1 MGPKK
6 LSYNSKIKYNT
17 NAIFL
22 LIVESPS
29 KCSKIESFLG
39 NNYACIASMGHLQTI
54 NSLKDIDTKNNYNPT
69 FKIIDDKKSYISQM
83 TKIISNFDKDNI
95 IIATDDD
102 REGEAIGWHICNLFS
117 LDIKKTKRIIFHE
130 ITKNAIQ
137 EAIKNPTTIDMN
149 IVSAQFSRQILDI
162 IVGFKISPF
171 LWKYLYNN
179 KENSL
184 SAGRCQTP
192 ALRLVYDLY
201 KQNNDNIE
209 IKYKTTG
216 YFTDHS
222 LLFTLNAN
230 INGENIVDF
239 LEKSKKF
246 NYSLKVGEQKQS
258 SISPSKPFN
267 TSRLLQVVGNTLNL
281 SPKQIMNICQ
291 KLYQAGYITYM
302 RTESTKY
309 SNVFIK
315 HASDNIISKYGE
327 KYIGD
332 IKKITNT
339 DINNPHEA
347 VRVTNLNNLTATD
360 TKDQFLSKVY
370 KIIYNN
376 TIESCMSNY
385 TANVSIISINSPI
398 NNVYYEHKNEI
409 PVFYGW
415 KIVKNSYSIDEVNKQ
430 AGMLLYFKS
439 LYNNSVPID
448 YKIIDCNVSI
458 KTNINHYSE
467 HSLINKLESLGI
479 GRPSTFATIVDVI
492 QERKYVEKKDIEAR
506 EIFIKEYS
514 LDNNRIINSREIKK
528 KYGEEKNKLVITNI
542 GIITL
547 EFLINNFDSIFSYN
561 YTELME
567 RELDNI
573 ASGTNKEWYSL
584 CNNCDYEIKDI
595 SKKIKDVQKCNFK
608 LNEEYDI
615 VFERYGPSLRT
626 VDNDGNFIY
635 KNIRK
640 DIEIDINKIQNNNYL
655 IEDIIEDKDDL
666 FLGKHN
672 DKDIFKKIGK
682 YGPYI
687 EYDGK
692 TKSIKDIKKKFSD
705 IKLEDVLGLINND
718 DKEVS
723 NIFRE
728 FTPYLSVRK
737 GKYGAY
743 AYFKKTEMRKPT
755 FYNIKKFKGN
765 FIDCD
770 KDIFINW
777 ICDNYNRIPEDFV

>member
-6 LSYNSKIKYNT
+6 INYNSKIKYNT

-54 NSLKDIDTKNNYNPT
+54 TSLKDIDTKNNYNPT
-69 FKIIDDKKSYISQM
+69 FKIIENKKSYISQM
-83 TKIISNFDKDNI
+83 SKIISSFDKDNI

-137 EAIKNPTTIDMN
+137 EAIKMPTTINMS
-149 IVSAQFSRQILDI
+149 IVYAQFSRQILDI
-162 IVGFKISPF
+162 IVGFKTSPF
-171 LWKYLYNN
+171 LWKYLYND

-192 ALRLVYDLY
+192 ALRLIYDLY
-201 KQNNDNIE
+201 KKNNDNIE
-209 IKYKTTG
+209 IKYKTIG
-216 YFTDHS
+216 YFTQHN
-222 LLFTLNAN
+222 LLFTLNTS
-230 INGENIVDF
+230 INNEDIINF
-239 LEKSKKF
+239 LENSKKF
-246 NYSLKVGEQKQS
+246 NYSLKVGEEKKT

-267 TSRLLQVVGNTLNL
+267 TSKLLQVVGNTLNL

-291 KLYQAGYITYM
+291 KLYQSGYITYM

-315 HASDNIISKYGE
+315 HACDNIISNYGE
-327 KYIGD
+327 NYIGD
-332 IKKITNT
+332 TKKITNS

-347 VRVTNLNNLTATD
+347 IRVTNLNNVTAVD
-360 TKDQFLSKVY
+360 NKDPFLSKVY

-376 TIESCMSNY
+376 TIESCMTNY
-385 TANVSIISINSPI
+385 TANISIISINSPI
-398 NNVYYEHKNEI
+398 KDVNYEYKNEI
-409 PVFYGW
+409 PIFYGW
-415 KIVKNSYSIDEVNKQ
+415 KIVKNKYNIDEINKE

-439 LYNNSVPID
+439 IFNNNIPID
-448 YKIIDCNVSI
+448 CKKIDCNVSI
-458 KTNINHYSE
+458 KTNVNHYTE

-506 EIFIKEYS
+506 EIFVKEYS
-514 LDNNRIINSREIKK
+514 LDDNKIINSREIKK

-542 GIITL
+542 GIISI
-547 EFLINNFDSIFSYN
+547 EFLIDNFESLFSYN

-567 RELDNI
+567 NELDNI
-573 ASGTNKEWYSL
+573 ASGKNNEWYNI
-584 CNNCDYEIKDI
+584 CNNCDSEIKNI
-595 SKKIKDVQKCNFK
+595 SKKIKDIKKCNFK
-608 LNEEYDI
+608 LNQEYDI
-615 VFERYGPSLRT
+615 VFERYGPSLRSI
-626 VDNDGNFIY
+626 DSDGNYTY

-640 DIEIDINKIQNNNYL
+640 DIQIDMDKIQNNNYD
-655 IEDIIEDKDDL
+655 IKDIIEDKDEL
-666 FLGKHN
+666 FLGKHK
-672 DKDIFKKIGK
+672 DKEIYKKIGK

-687 EYDGK
+687 EYDGQ

-705 IKLEDVLGLINND
+705 IKLEDVLELIND
-718 DKEVS
+718 EKEMT
-723 NIFRE
+723 NIFRI

-743 AYFKKTEMRKPT
+743 AYFKRENMKKPT
-755 FYNIKKFKGN
+755 FYNIKKFKDN
-765 FIDCD
+765 FIECD
-770 KDIFINW
+770 KNIFINW

>member
-6 LSYNSKIKYNT
+6 INYNSKIKYNT

-54 NSLKDIDTKNNYNPT
+54 TSLKDIDTKNNYNPT
-69 FKIIDDKKSYISQM
+69 FKIIENKKSYISQM
-83 TKIISNFDKDNI
+83 SKIISSFDKNNI

-137 EAIKNPTTIDMN
+137 EAIKIPTTINMS
-149 IVSAQFSRQILDI
+149 IVYAQFSRQILDI

-171 LWKYLYNN
+171 LWKYLYND

-192 ALRLVYDLY
+192 ALRLIYDLY
-201 KQNNDNIE
+201 KKNNDNIE
-209 IKYKTTG
+209 IKYKTIG
-216 YFTDHS
+216 YFTQHN
-222 LLFTLNAN
+222 LLFTLNTS
-230 INGENIVDF
+230 INNEDIINF
-239 LEKSKKF
+239 LENSKKF
-246 NYSLKVGEQKQS
+246 NYSLKVGEEKKT

-267 TSRLLQVVGNTLNL
+267 TSKLLQVVGNTLNL

-291 KLYQAGYITYM
+291 KLYQSGYITYM

-315 HASDNIISKYGE
+315 HACDNIISNYGE

-332 IKKITNT
+332 TKKITNS

-347 VRVTNLNNLTATD
+347 IRVTNLNNVTAVD
-360 TKDQFLSKVY
+360 NKDPFLSKVY

-376 TIESCMSNY
+376 TIESCMANY
-385 TANVSIISINSPI
+385 TANISIISINSPI
-398 NNVYYEHKNEI
+398 KDVNYEYKNEI
-409 PVFYGW
+409 PIFYGW
-415 KIVKNSYSIDEVNKQ
+415 KIVKNKYNIDEINKE

-439 LYNNSVPID
+439 IFNNNIPID
-448 YKIIDCNVSI
+448 YKKIDCNVSI
-458 KTNINHYSE
+458 KTNVNHYTE

-506 EIFIKEYS
+506 EIFVKEYS
-514 LDNNRIINSREIKK
+514 LDDNKIINSREIKK

-542 GIITL
+542 GIISI
-547 EFLINNFDSIFSYN
+547 EFLIDNFESLFSYN

-567 RELDNI
+567 NELDNI
-573 ASGTNKEWYSL
+573 ASGTNNEWYSI
-584 CNNCDYEIKDI
+584 CNNCDSEIKNI
-595 SKKIKDVQKCNFK
+595 SKKIKDIKKCNFK
-608 LNEEYDI
+608 LNQEYDI

-626 VDNDGNFIY
+626 IDSDGNYTY

-640 DIEIDINKIQNNNYL
+640 DIQIDMDKIQNNNYD
-655 IEDIIEDKDDL
+655 IKDIIEDKDEL
-666 FLGKHN
+666 FLGKHK
-672 DKDIFKKIGK
+672 DKEIYKKIGK

-687 EYDGK
+687 EYDGQ

-705 IKLEDVLGLINND
+705 IKLEDVLELIND
-718 DKEVS
+718 EKETT
-723 NIFRE
+723 NIFRI

-743 AYFKKTEMRKPT
+743 AYFKRENMKKPT
-755 FYNIKKFKGN
+755 FYNIKKFKDN
-765 FIDCD
+765 FIECD
-770 KDIFINW
+770 KNIFINW